1 MFNVMLNPQI
11 TISVSQHYLP
21 TKLIVS
27 IPPNTYCAYI
37 PSIVE
42 YVDRD
47 ILSEEGG
54 ADDRVPS

>member
-27 IPPNTYCAYI
+27 FPHNTYCAYI
-37 PSIVE
+37 PSMVE
-42 YVDRD
+42 YVDGD